1 MCLELHNAVFEGDF
15 GEENAVGVH
24 RAALE
29 RVRYVV
35 NSRESLLLV
44 ELESLEISFGTKPP

>member
-1 MCLELHNAVFEGDF
+1 MPF
-15 GEENAVGVH
+15 GVH

-35 NSRESLLLV
+35 NSRESPLWV
-44 ELESLEISFGTKPP
+44 ELESLEISFGTKPPLTTLNPVLER